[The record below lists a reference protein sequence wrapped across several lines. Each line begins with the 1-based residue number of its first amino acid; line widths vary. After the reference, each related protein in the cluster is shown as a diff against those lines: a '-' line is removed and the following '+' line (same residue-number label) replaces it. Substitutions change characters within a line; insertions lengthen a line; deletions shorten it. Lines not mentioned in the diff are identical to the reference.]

1 MRKMKIALSPGSIGV
16 ECTQEEAIGLAHYF
30 GYEAVQPNGR
40 ELAAFSSTRLS
51 ELPGELSAF
60 GLVWAA
66 AGLGVDFRKDEPL
79 FQEGLAELVPRSEGA
94 AAGRRDPRRH
104 LDHADS

>member
-16 ECTQEEAIGLAHYF
+16 ESTQEEAIGLAHYF
-30 GYEAVQPNGR
+30 GY
-40 ELAAFSSTRLS
+40 
-51 ELPGELSAF
+51 
-60 GLVWAA
+60 
-66 AGLGVDFRKDEPL
+66 
-79 FQEGLAELVPRSEGA
+79 AELVPRSEGA